1 MDGRIR
7 AFKPE
12 VVRNPVV
19 QKPKSVTSP
28 LPKDGR
34 IPKITENKYIN
45 IIPIMKVGSETPAKE
60 TTRITFEIK
69 LSL

>member
-12 VVRNPVV
+12 IVRNPVV

-45 IIPIMKVGSETPAKE
+45 IIPIINVGSETPAKE